1 MHVLRRFPPDRVL
14 HPRRGLIEKQF
25 GEVLRQTLYLGG
37 FRDEGFGVCDQKD
50 LRFTQARTMSRTV
63 FGFAAF
69 ETCGQSLFQLLFA
82 CTLFTFKLQGG
93 LKSSGLGV

>member
-1 MHVLRRFPPDRVL
+1 
-14 HPRRGLIEKQF
+14 
-25 GEVLRQTLYLGG
+25 
-37 FRDEGFGVCDQKD
+37 
-50 LRFTQARTMSRTV
+50 MSRTV

-93 LKSSGLGV
+93 LKGSGLGV